1 MPGSPGQ
8 LVRVAIPLAVLAA
21 VVLATLLAWPIYSG
35 GSSTGDAAPGGMAV
49 HGSPR
54 PVSDFAF
61 QNGSGDEMSLSDFR
75 GQVVVLNLWATWC
88 PPCREEMPTL
98 DALQK
103 KLGGDRFEVVAL
115 SVDQAGPQVVRDF
128 YAEIGIDHLGLYIDS
143 SMQVMIDLG
152 VRGIPTTLVIDRNGQ
167 EVARLVG
174 KADWATP
181 KMLKYFRGLI
191 ERNGNGQ
198 S

>member
-1 MPGSPGQ
+1 MLGDSRPV
-8 LVRVAIPLAVLAA
+8 VRVAIPIVVIAALGLAA
-21 VVLATLLAWPIYSG
+21 LFAWPVYSG
-35 GSSTGDAAPGGMAV
+35 ESSASEAAPGGMAV

-54 PVSDFAF
+54 PVPDLAF

-75 GQVVVLNLWATWC
+75 GKVVVLNIWATWC

-98 DALQK
+98 DALQDE
-103 KLGGDRFEVVAL
+103 LGGDRFEVVAL

-128 YAEIGIDHLGLYIDS
+128 YAEIEIEQLALYIDS
-143 SMQVMIDLG
+143 SMQAMVDLG
-152 VRGIPTTLVIDRNGQ
+152 VRGIPTTLVLDRNGR
-167 EVARLVG
+167 EIARLVG

-181 KMLKYFRGLI
+181 EMLEYFRDLI
-191 ERNGNGQ
+191 ERRSNGE